1 MYLIVFRQLI
11 TMTLIAVGSFFFSK
25 AKKCGEIEQ
34 RFLSNLLLFFI
45 MPCVIINALDIEF
58 EYGKFIQ
65 FICLIFMFLI
75 AQLIFVAVAA
85 LTIHPKTD
93 LQKQRRSADIMA
105 IVYSNVG
112 FIGIPLINAMFG
124 AEGVFLMIGC
134 NVTFNIFVWTH
145 GIYTVTHK
153 ITPKQIFL
161 NPAIVSVIIAIVL
174 FVTPLEL
181 YKIVSQT
188 LEFISH
194 LNTGITMILL
204 GMLFAT
210 YHSDEEK
217 NSSHKFRAV
226 FHIAK
231 IVMLRLVISPS
242 VLLLVCWLTKNFLS
256 FIPNLKQ
263 VMIILIVA
271 SSSPIGMNVANF
283 AVLYNPKNK
292 SYTSLLVLVSSMLC
306 IVTIPLIIKIAEE
319 IL

>member
-1 MYLIVFRQLI
+1 MYLIVLRQLI
-11 TMTLIAVGSFFFSK
+11 TMTLIAAGSFVFSK
-25 AKKCGEIEQ
+25 AKKCGEAEQ
-34 RFLSNLLLFFI
+34 KLLSNLMLFFI
-45 MPCVIINALDIEF
+45 MPCVIISALDIEF

-65 FICLIFMFLI
+65 FASIFAMYLI
-75 AQLIFVAVAA
+75 AQTIFVIVAT

-93 LQKQRRSADIMA
+93 LQKQRRSADVMA
-105 IVYSNVG
+105 VVYSNVG

-124 AEGVFLMIGC
+124 AEGVFLIVGC
-134 NVTFNIFVWTH
+134 NVAYNVFVWTH

-153 ITPKQIFL
+153 ITLKQIFL
-161 NPAIVSVIIAIVL
+161 NPAIISVVIAIVL

-181 YKIVSQT
+181 YEIISHS
-188 LEFISH
+188 LGFISQ

-210 YHSDEEK
+210 YHSDGEK
-217 NSSHKFRAV
+217 NASNKFRAI

-231 IVMLRLVISPS
+231 INVIRLIIAPG

-263 VMIILIVA
+263 VMIVLIVA
-271 SSSPIGMNVANF
+271 GSCPIGMNVANF

-292 SYTSLLVLVSSMLC
+292 SYGSLLVLVSSVLC
-306 IVTIPLIIKIAEE
+306 IITIPLIVKIADA